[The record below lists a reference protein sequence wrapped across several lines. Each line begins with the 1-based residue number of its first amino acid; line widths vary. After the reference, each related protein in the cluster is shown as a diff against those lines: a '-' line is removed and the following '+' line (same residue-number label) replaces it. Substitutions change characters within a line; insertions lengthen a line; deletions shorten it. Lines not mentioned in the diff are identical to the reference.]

1 MAFKKGESG
10 NPKGRE
16 AGKTPATALKKIIAD
31 NMPDILNAMIEQAL
45 AGDMVAAKALTDK
58 VIPSIKPQALPIQIA
73 TGDSLVASGDNLIT
87 AALTGLIAPDIAAQL
102 ITALSNQAKLVEQEE
117 LIARIEKLEGGSND
131 K

>member
-58 VIPSIKPQALPIQIA
+58 VIPSIKPKHCQSKLPQ
-73 TGDSLVASGDNLIT
+73 V
-87 AALTGLIAPDIAAQL
+87 
-102 ITALSNQAKLVEQEE
+102 TALLRQV
-117 LIARIEKLEGGSND
+117 IT
-131 K
+131 

>member
-16 AGKTPATALKKIIAD
+16 AGKTPATALKKIIAE
-31 NMPDILNAMIEQAL
+31 NMPNVLNVMIQQAL
-45 AGDMVAAKALTDK
+45 EGDMMAAKALLDK
-58 VIPSIKPQALPIQIA
+58 VCPSLKPQALPVQVG
-73 TGDSLVASGDNLIT
+73 TGDTLVASSDNLIV
-87 AALTGLIAPDIAAQL
+87 AALAGTIAPDVASQL
-102 ITALSNQAKLVEQEE
+102 ITALSSHAKLVEQEE